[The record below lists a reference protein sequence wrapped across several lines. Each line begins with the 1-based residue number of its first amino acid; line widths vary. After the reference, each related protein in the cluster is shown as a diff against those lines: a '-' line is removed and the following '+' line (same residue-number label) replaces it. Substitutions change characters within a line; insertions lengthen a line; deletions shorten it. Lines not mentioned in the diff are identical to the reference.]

1 MKKLFF
7 ALAAVLF
14 AACSTDVTEDVAI
27 GTPETIEVSFE
38 EDSRIQLQNGKTVWT
53 KGDFV
58 SVFYKSDANQ
68 KWQFQGN
75 TGDRTGTIKRVS
87 AGSATRTMDKV
98 VVAYPY
104 SDNYLLN
111 LTTGDIEA
119 TLPATQHYLKDSYGL
134 DGNIMVSSSYFTQV
148 SLKNVCGWLKLQ
160 LTGNGESVKSI
171 ALKGNN
177 GEQVAGLIYV
187 NTENA
192 TSILA
197 SEMGE
202 ADENENGVGANL
214 FFDDAISTVVT
225 LDCGNGVTLGSKA
238 KAFYIA
244 IPPQEFSKGLTIEIE
259 DTEGYVME
267 QSTDKIVTVERNHI
281 LPMAAF
287 EFINPA
293 TPTTPTPSTNEIW
306 YTATEKV
313 EPTFDDDDHIT
324 FGANVVSNVWDSES
338 KRGIITFDGD
348 VTMIGDDAFNNC
360 DKLTGVTLPE
370 GVITIGK
377 NAFYDCDG
385 LTEFTIPDSVTEI
398 GSYAFYSC
406 SSLKSVTIGNSVTSI
421 GDSAFYICDSLESIT
436 IPDGVTSIGDN
447 AFYRCS
453 SLTAFYGKFASADNR
468 CLIIDGVLRFS
479 ASNGLTEYTI
489 PDSVT
494 SIGSGAF
501 YYCSSLTSVTIPD
514 SVTSIGNAAFY
525 YCSSLT
531 SVTIPDSITSIGYN
545 AFKSCNSL
553 KKVYCYATIPPSLGS
568 SAFSSNASG
577 RRIYV
582 YEECVELYKS
592 AWSDYKDSIYSNGKN
607 CPDTTII
614 EYTTND
620 GNIITSSKLP
630 IISNSYENGVGTL
643 VVVGKIAQ
651 IPSYAFESCSSL
663 TSITIPDS
671 VISIGYS
678 AFRSCYSLISIT
690 IPDSVTEIGDYAFYY
705 CSSLTSITIPDS
717 VTEIGSYA
725 FKSCSSLTS
734 ITIPD
739 SVTSIGEWAFSY
751 CNSLTSI
758 TIPDSVTSI
767 GGRAFYEC
775 SSLKEVYCKPTT
787 PPSGGSSM
795 FDFNASGRKIYV
807 PRASVDAYKAASGWS
822 SYAAD
827 IEPYD
832 F

>member
-14 AACSTDVTEDVAI
+14 AACATDVTEDVAI

-225 LDCGNGVTLGSKA
+225 LDCGNGVTLGKNA
-238 KAFYIA
+238 TAFYIA
-244 IPPQEFSKGLTIEIE
+244 LPPQQFSKGLTIEIE

-267 QSTDKIVTVERNHI
+267 QSTDKVVTIERNQI

-306 YTATEKV
+306 YTATGKV
-313 EPTFDDDDHIT
+313 EPTFDDHLT

-338 KRGIITFDGD
+338 KSGIITFDGD

-360 DKLTGVTLPE
+360 DKLTTVTLPE
-370 GVITIGK
+370 GVISIGK
-377 NAFYDCDG
+377 NAFYKCDG
-385 LTEFTIPDSVTEI
+385 LTEFTIPDSVTKI
-398 GSYAFYSC
+398 GEWAFYSC
-406 SSLKSVTIGNSVTSI
+406 SSLTSVTIGDSVTEI
-421 GDSAFYICDSLESIT
+421 GDFAFH
-436 IPDGVTSIGDN
+436 N
-447 AFYRCS
+447 CS

-468 CLIIDGVLRFS
+468 CLIIDGVLRFF
-479 ASNGLTEYTI
+479 ARKGLTEYTI
-489 PDSVT
+489 PNSVTEIGDYAFSYCSSLTSITIPDSVT
-494 SIGSGAF
+494 EIGNYAF
-501 YYCSSLTSVTIPD
+501 YDCSSLTSVTIPD
-514 SVTSIGNAAFY
+514 SVTSIGSGAFSS
-525 YCSSLT
+525 CS
-531 SVTIPDSITSIGYN
+531 
-545 AFKSCNSL
+545 SL
-553 KKVYCYATIPPSLGS
+553 KKVYCYATIPPSLGN
-568 SAFSSNASG
+568 SAFSGNASG

-592 AWSDYKDSIYSNGKN
+592 AWSSYKDSIYSNGKN
-607 CPDTTII
+607 CPDPTPAEGDFNSDSIFVQAADDSTLAVYTLGASTINGNSCSGFKLGTSRLAGVFTSKAVGVAGDKTLEFYAFAWKGKSAKLYI
-614 EYTTND
+614 KVVGGGAASVSEITLAAND
-620 GNIITSSKLP
+620 GATGNPPYAIATAG
-630 IISNSYENGVGTL
+630 SNKYTVTL
-643 VVVGKIAQ
+643 AGLTAESTVV
-651 IPSYAFESCSSL
+651 
-663 TSITIPDS
+663 
-671 VISIGYS
+671 
-678 AFRSCYSLISIT
+678 
-690 IPDSVTEIGDYAFYY
+690 
-705 CSSLTSITIPDS
+705 
-717 VTEIGSYA
+717 
-725 FKSCSSLTS
+725 
-734 ITIPD
+734 
-739 SVTSIGEWAFSY
+739 FS
-751 CNSLTSI
+751 T
-758 TIPDSVTSI
+758 
-767 GGRAFYEC
+767 A
-775 SSLKEVYCKPTT
+775 PT
-787 PPSGGSSM
+787 
-795 FDFNASGRKIYV
+795 FDTAEDAASGRAIVAGVHLK
-807 PRASVDAYKAASGWS
+807 
-822 SYAAD
+822 
-827 IEPYD
+827 
-832 F
+832 